1 MHYVAK
7 LVRAGERTLITFPD
21 AQGAANFAEPGED
34 MHDVARA
41 AVERWLV
48 AQLEAGDTPAR
59 PLIESGRAPGSMLP
73 VRIGPQ
79 LAVRLQLRWA
89 RQDAGISQGQLARLV
104 GVSRQQISLL
114 ESPDANLTLRTL
126 EKVASA
132 LGLTVDVTL
141 VAPELVRAKTSMG
154 STPANHLPSPRLGR
168 KSLS

>member
-1 MHYVAK
+1 MHYGAR
-7 LVRAGERTLITFPD
+7 LVPAGERTLITFPD
-21 AQGAANFAEPGED
+21 AQGAATFAEPGQD
-34 MHDVARA
+34 THDVARA
-41 AVERWLV
+41 AVERWLR

-59 PLIESGRAPGSMLP
+59 PRMDGRKGTGGMLP
-73 VRIGPQ
+73 VRIDPL

-132 LGLTVDVTL
+132 LGLAVDITL
-141 VAPELVRAKTSMG
+141 VAPDPVRAKTSIG
-154 STPANHLPSPRLGR
+154 NSSAGGRPPSAPGG
-168 KSLS
+168 KKLS